1 MRELSLM
8 LKARFKVACVFI
20 GVGHGG
26 IDAGAVSGKHVE
38 KSYNLTIALACRDY
52 LTAHGVIVGM
62 SRTKDEKDSLAE
74 EIKEANAF
82 KPDFALDIHNNAG
95 KGDGAE
101 AWYDIKGKAKKLAT
115 NVIAEI
121 EKLGQYPR
129 GIKTRAN
136 ENGKDYHG
144 FIREVKCPSIIV
156 ECAFIDSA
164 DVEIIDT
171 LTEQK
176 AMGEAVA
183 RGVLKT
189 LGIKDKGVTEMSR
202 EELEIIVTEMLDA
215 REEKV
220 YHFWKELPVWA
231 CTPLKALYDAGY
243 FEGASDA
250 DLNIKQTKLECLVV
264 MARAFR
270 DNGILQY

>member
-1 MRELSLM
+1 M
-8 LKARFKVACVFI
+8 ARVFI

-26 IDAGAVSGKHVE
+26 ADKGAVSGVHIE
-38 KSYNLTIALACRDY
+38 ANYNLAIGLACRDY
-52 LTAHGVIVGM
+52 LKAHGVVVAT
-62 SRTKDEKDSLAE
+62 SRTRDENDTTAD

-82 KPDFALDIHNNAG
+82 KPDFAIDIHNNAG
-95 KGDGAE
+95 RGDGAE

-176 AMGEAVA
+176 AMGEAIA

-189 LGIKDKGVTEMSR
+189 LGIKDKGVTKMSR
-202 EELEIIVTEMLDA
+202 EELETIVTELLDA

-231 CTPLKALYDAGY
+231 YAPLKALYDAGY